1 MFTLTKAMGHEKHM
15 VLLVGYFDYGELFDQ
30 VQCHTYS
37 QKGTTKKKVCQDGR
51 GLIK

>member
-1 MFTLTKAMGHEKHM
+1 MFTLTKGMGHEKHM
-15 VLLVGYFDYGELFDQ
+15 VLLVGYVDYGDLFDQ

-37 QKGTTKKKVCQDGR
+37 QKGTTKKQVCQNGH